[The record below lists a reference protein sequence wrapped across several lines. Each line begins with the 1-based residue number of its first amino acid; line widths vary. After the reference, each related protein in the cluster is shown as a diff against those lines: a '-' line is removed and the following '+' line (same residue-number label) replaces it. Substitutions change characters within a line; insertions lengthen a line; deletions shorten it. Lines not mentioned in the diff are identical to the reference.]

1 MRAYLFRGL
10 AGTVFSTG
18 IDRLAKK
25 LQRAGIEAS
34 VHSWADRRQTEAEA
48 VQHYRKGKLAGP
60 VILVGHSL
68 GANSANLM
76 ANHLASR
83 KIPVGYVATIDPT
96 SSKPGPVGVSAD
108 NFRSWDPR
116 ARKISGARQFK
127 RRDLNHIQIDKDEE
141 VHARI
146 LAMCLPQP
154 GNLRCSQ
161 TKIRTKYRKS
171 PAHRFPVND
180 AFGRTIGRLLNG
192 KKTAAGLVSLLL
204 LTVFQFLGGT
214 TQMLD
219 AKTLSAMQQI
229 LTPLCVSLAGWGI
242 LGKVEKWVNSIQL
255 ADNQITK
262 I

>member
-25 LQRAGIEAS
+25 LQRAGIETS
-34 VHSWADRRQTEAEA
+34 VHSWADRRQTETEA
-48 VQHYRKGKLAGP
+48 VQQYRKGKHTGP
-60 VILVGHSL
+60 VVLVGHSL

-76 ANHLASR
+76 ANHLVSR

-96 SSKPGPVGVSAD
+96 SSKPGPDGVSAD

-116 ARKISGARQFK
+116 ARKIRGARQFK

-146 LAMCLPQP
+146 LAMCLPET
-154 GNLRCSQ
+154 GNAKCGHTTLRSKSK
-161 TKIRTKYRKS
+161 KISANRY
-171 PAHRFPVND
+171 PVNN
-180 AFGRTIGRLLNG
+180 ALGKTIGRLLNG
-192 KKTAAGLVSLLL
+192 KKTVTGLTSLMCLAA
-204 LTVFQFLGGT
+204 FQFLGGT
-214 TQMLD
+214 TQALD
-219 AKTLSAMQQI
+219 AKSLSALQQ
-229 LTPLCVSLAGWGI
+229 LLAPLSVSLAGWGI
-242 LGKVEKWVNSIQL
+242 LGKAEKWVNSRQL
-255 ADNQITK
+255 ADNRIAK